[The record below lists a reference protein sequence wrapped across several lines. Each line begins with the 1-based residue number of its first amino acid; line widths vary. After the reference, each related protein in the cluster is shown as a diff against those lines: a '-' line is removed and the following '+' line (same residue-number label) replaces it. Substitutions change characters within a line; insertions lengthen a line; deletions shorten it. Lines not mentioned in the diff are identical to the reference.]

1 MCVGAGEQ
9 IATSKF
15 HSYNHEIAVTTRLL
29 F

>member
-1 MCVGAGEQ
+1 VGAGEQ
-9 IATSKF
+9 IATSRF